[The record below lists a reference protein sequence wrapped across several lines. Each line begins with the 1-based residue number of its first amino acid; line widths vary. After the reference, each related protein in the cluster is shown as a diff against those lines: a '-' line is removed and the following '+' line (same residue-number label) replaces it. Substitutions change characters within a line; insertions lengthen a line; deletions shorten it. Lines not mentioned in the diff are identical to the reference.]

1 MKNSIY
7 TLAKTDAD
15 SEENGKWFDDIFEEG
30 SGISLKLRR
39 MNSQFYGKVLN
50 SIMQENRKLMVKGK
64 FPKDVDARLLIESLA
79 EGIIVDWKGILV
91 EDGGEEIPYTKDAA
105 IKLMTDIPD
114 LKNIVRNLSQSMA
127 AFRAETKEEIAGN

>member
-7 TLAKTDAD
+7 TIAKTDAD

-39 MNSQFYGKVLN
+39 MTSQAYIKVLN
-50 SIMQENRKLMVKGK
+50 RLMQENRKLMVKGK
-64 FPKDVDARLLIESLA
+64 FPKDVDMRLLVESMA
-79 EGIIVDWKGILV
+79 EGIIVDWKGIVV
-91 EDGGEEIPYTKDAA
+91 EEGGEEIPYSKDAA
-105 IKLMTDIPD
+105 IKLMTELPD
-114 LKNIVRNLSQSMA
+114 LKSTVRNLAQSMA